1 MPTYRIY
8 QLDGVGGIPVPPIEL
23 EASNDLLALELA
35 KLLVN
40 GHAVDVWEQ
49 ARHVGRLRPPPS
61 RRKRSWFTPAR
72 EDKPVA
78 ARSPS

>member
-8 QLDGVGGIPVPPIEL
+8 ELDDAARMFVPPIEL
-23 EASNDLLALELA
+23 DATNDLVAIEMA

-40 GHAVDVWEQ
+40 GNAVDVWEQ